1 MIELKNYEKFNK
13 KFFNDMKYFFKIEN
27 SSLQFELI
35 IQLIK
40 KNHCTTRQYKIL
52 QLSFIID
59 FILTLKNTEN
69 INGHYFRTPVNIST
83 NL

>member
-35 IQLIK
+35 IQSIK
-40 KNHCTTRQYKIL
+40 KKPLHNKIV
-52 QLSFIID
+52 Q
-59 FILTLKNTEN
+59 NTATV
-69 INGHYFRTPVNIST
+69 IHH
-83 NL
+83 

>member
-35 IQLIK
+35 IQSIK
-40 KNHCTTRQYKIL
+40 KTHCTTR
-52 QLSFIID
+52 
-59 FILTLKNTEN
+59 
-69 INGHYFRTPVNIST
+69 
-83 NL
+83 